1 MVIKKGNGFDYAL
14 GLAML
19 GEHIEDET
27 YRVYVE
33 KFCSKRGINE
43 EELIGMMKEFGKGKV
58 LSISEVNNIKQWVKK
73 SRFRNTMVLQGMAKQ
88 YVEELYKLLLDKR
101 IIN

>member
-1 MVIKKGNGFDYAL
+1 MIIKRGNGFDYAL
-14 GLAML
+14 GLSML

-33 KFCSKRGINE
+33 KFCSKRGVSE

-73 SRFRNTMVLQGMAKQ
+73 SRFRNTMVLQGRAKQ
-88 YVEELYKLLLDKR
+88 YVEELYKLLLDKK

>member
-19 GEHIEDET
+19 GEHIEDKA

-33 KFCSKRGINE
+33 KFCSRRGMSE
-43 EELIGMMKEFGKGKV
+43 EELIGIMREFRRGKV
-58 LSISEVNNIKQWVKK
+58 LSISEVNSIKQWVKK
-73 SRFRNTMVLQGMAKQ
+73 SRFRNTIVLQGRAKQ
-88 YVEELYKLLLDKR
+88 YVEELYKLLSDKK
-101 IIN
+101 IID